1 MEVFNVDGIKSTIET
16 MISYRKF
23 NSAIEKV
30 INYRVRTVIT
40 DVKLAS

>member
-1 MEVFNVDGIKSTIET
+1 MFNVDHIKSTTQI
-16 MISYRKF
+16 MMSYRKT

-30 INYRVRTVIT
+30 INYRVRTIIT